1 MTDDQI
7 ERLIEWEI
15 KRKGVIFQDMINLP
29 GHGVDPNPED
39 KLTPNSMKDIR
50 SNRFETMMGCD
61 RMKELLCR
69 EKFSAYQCLQPLKI
83 PMNDLFRFWWNRCVE
98 RECVLDEILED
109 IFDYFTERMRPPSKK
124 PEEMKLRVDFKKLPL
139 FDMDM
144 AA

>member
-15 KRKGVIFQDMINLP
+15 QRREVTFQDMITLP
-29 GHGVDPNPED
+29 GHGMDPNPDD
-39 KLTPNSMKDIR
+39 KITPDSMKDIR

-61 RMKELLCR
+61 RMKELLCN
-69 EKFSAYQCLQPLKI
+69 EKFNPYQALQPLKVSLQ
-83 PMNDLFRFWWNRCVE
+83 DLFRFWWNRCVDKE
-98 RECVLDEILED
+98 YVLDEILED
-109 IFDYFTERMRPPSKK
+109 IFEYFTERMRAPSEK
-124 PEEMKLRVDFKKLPL
+124 PEEMKLRMSFKKLPL